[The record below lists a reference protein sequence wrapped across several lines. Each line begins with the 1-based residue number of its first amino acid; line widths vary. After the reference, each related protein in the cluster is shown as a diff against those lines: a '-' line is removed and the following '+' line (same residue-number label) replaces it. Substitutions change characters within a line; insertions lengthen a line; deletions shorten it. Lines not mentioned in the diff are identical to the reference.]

1 MDKVFESWLKLM
13 DFFGA
18 KDGMDGFGAV
28 PFLRSKNG
36 MYFISALIFVL
47 FIAS

>member
-1 MDKVFESWLKLM
+1 MDDIFKSWLKLM

-18 KDGMDGFGAV
+18 KDGIDGFGAV
-28 PFLRSKNG
+28 PFLRSKAG
-36 MYFISALIFVL
+36 MYIVSALIFVL